1 MPKQV
6 VDNMCRHTFPSKSFF
21 RSARAVLYNFCGLPP
36 PHNDSP
42 LLLQCLVDANVIV
55 QVATDD
61 SSVLRLAGD
70 EDIPL
75 VLNAQRLE
83 WDEIQAPTDIV
94 QANHHGMVVAHD
106 VYFLTHCCIF

>member
-1 MPKQV
+1 VPKQV
-6 VDNMCRHTFPSKSFF
+6 VVDMCWHTFPSHFF

-42 LLLQCLVDANVIV
+42 LLLQCLIDANVIV

-83 WDEIQAPTDIV
+83 WDEIQAPSDIV
-94 QANHHGMVVAHD
+94 QANHDVMVVAHD
-106 VYFLTHCCIF
+106 FFCLADCCTF